1 MIWIRLNPKKQ
12 SGTNRK
18 TKQNGKEPNGSMQN
32 GQTEQTQRDGAN
44 SLKRTGEKQAEAK
57 GDITTRN
64 QSSLK
69 ATRRNKERKNES
81 TE

>member
-1 MIWIRLNPKKQ
+1 MIWIRLNPKRQ
-12 SGTNRK
+12 TGTNRK
-18 TKQNGKEPNGSMQN
+18 TKQNGKEPNGPMQN

-44 SLKRTGEKQAEAK
+44 SLKRTAEKQAEAK

-69 ATRRNKERKNES
+69 ATRRNKARKNES
-81 TE
+81 TK

>member
-1 MIWIRLNPKKQ
+1 MIWIRLNPKRQ

-18 TKQNGKEPNGSMQN
+18 TKQNGKEPNGSIQN
-32 GQTEQTQRDGAN
+32 GQTEQTEQVEAI

-64 QSSLK
+64 QSSFK
-69 ATRRNKERKNES
+69 TTK
-81 TE
+81 